1 MCMIGLIEFVKGS
14 QDEYV
19 LYGKGLRWASVVACF
34 LIACSF
40 GWYEASQLR

>member
-34 LIACSF
+34 LIACLLVGMKQVS
-40 GWYEASQLR
+40 